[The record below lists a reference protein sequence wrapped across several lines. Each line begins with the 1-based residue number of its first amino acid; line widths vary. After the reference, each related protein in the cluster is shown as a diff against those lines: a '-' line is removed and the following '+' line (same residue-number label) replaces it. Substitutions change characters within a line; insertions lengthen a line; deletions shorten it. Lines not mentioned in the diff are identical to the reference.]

1 MAKINFTAGRV
12 NDFKCPPDKS
22 EATLWDASTKGLGL
36 RATVKSKSYIF
47 LSTLND
53 GRKVRITI
61 GDPSHYGID
70 DARTKAAELQKS
82 INDGLD
88 PRQVKAEKIAA
99 SIAEREQAQVR
110 QAPALDAWGEYIKAR
125 TPKWSSRHKADH
137 ENMARLG
144 GEPVT
149 RGKRTDQSNTKEAGI
164 LRPLLLLPLSAITRD
179 AVATWLEP
187 EAIKR
192 PTRTR
197 LAVSLLST
205 FLNWCI
211 DYSVT
216 VVNSDGTNLKWYPY
230 KDQINR
236 DACQRIKKD
245 LPKQKA
251 KDDCLQREQLPL
263 WFEHVRKIPN
273 NTHASYLQ
281 CLLLTGARREEIAG
295 LCWVD
300 VDFRW
305 QSLVIRDKVEG
316 ERTIPL
322 TPYVASLLQNLKRI
336 NETPPN
342 VTEIK
347 RQIVKNQKW
356 QPSKWVFSSASAAN
370 GRLQEPRINHNKALT
385 AAGLPNLSIHGLR
398 RSFGTLCEWVEV
410 PAGIS
415 AQIMG
420 HKPSATAEKH
430 YRRRP
435 LDLLRMWHTK
445 IECWIL
451 EQAGIE
457 QPKQETGTPK
467 LTLAN

>member
-1 MAKINFTAGRV
+1 MAKINFTAGRI
-12 NDFKCPPDKS
+12 NDFKCPPDKL
-22 EATLWDASTKGLGL
+22 EATLWDGTTKGLGL
-36 RATVKSKSYIF
+36 RATAKSKSYIF
-47 LSTLND
+47 LSTLHD

-82 INDGLD
+82 ISDGLD
-88 PRQVKAEKIAA
+88 PRQVKAEKIAT
-99 SIAEREQAQVR
+99 SIAERQQAQVR

-125 TPKWSSRHKADH
+125 TPKWSNRHKADH
-137 ENMARLG
+137 ESMARLG

-149 RGKRTDQSNTKEAGI
+149 RGKRTGQANTKEVGI
-164 LRPLLLLPLSAITRD
+164 LRPILALPLSDITRD
-179 AVATWLEP
+179 TVVAWLEP

-192 PTRTR
+192 PTRAR
-197 LAVSLLST
+197 LAVSLLAT
-205 FLNWCI
+205 FLRWCG
-211 DYSVT
+211 DRPNYRDQ
-216 VVNSDGTNLKWYPY
+216 VN
-230 KDQINR
+230 Q
-236 DACQRIKKD
+236 DACQRIKQN

-263 WFEHVRKIPN
+263 WFDHVRQIPN
-273 NTHASYLQ
+273 TTHASYLQ

-295 LCWVD
+295 LRWDD
-300 VDFRW
+300 VDFQW
-305 QSLVIRDKVEG
+305 NSITIRDKVEG

-322 TPYVASLLQNLKRI
+322 TPYVASLMQALKRT

-342 VTEIK
+342 VTEITRRK
-347 RQIVKNQKW
+347 SKGEKW
-356 QPSKWVFSSASAAN
+356 QPSEWVFSSASAAN

-385 AAGLPNLSIHGLR
+385 AAGLPDLSIHGLR

-445 IECWIL
+445 IEGWIL

-457 QPKQETGTPK
+457 QPSTEATK
-467 LTLAN
+467 LKLAISN

>member
-1 MAKINFTAGRV
+1 VAKINFTAGRIS
-12 NDFKCPPDKS
+12 DFRCPLDKL
-22 EATLWDASTKGLGL
+22 EATLWDATTKGLGL
-36 RATVKSKSYIF
+36 RATAKSKSYIF
-47 LSTLND
+47 LSTLKD

-88 PRQVKAEKIAA
+88 PRQVKAEKVAA
-99 SIAEREQAQVR
+99 SIAEREHTQVK
-110 QAPALDAWGEYIKAR
+110 QAPALDAWDAYIKAR
-125 TPKWSSRHKADH
+125 TPKWSERHKADH
-137 ENMARLG
+137 ESMARLG

-149 RGKRTDQSNTKEAGI
+149 RGKRTGQSNTKEVGI
-164 LRPLLLLPLSAITRD
+164 LRPILVLPLSAITRD
-179 AVATWLEP
+179 AVVAWLEP
-187 EAIKR
+187 EAVKR
-192 PTRTR
+192 PTRAR
-197 LAVSLLST
+197 LAVSLLAT
-205 FLNWCI
+205 FLRWCGDRP
-211 DYSVT
+211 DYRDQ
-216 VVNSDGTNLKWYPY
+216 VN
-230 KDQINR
+230 Q
-236 DACQRIKKD
+236 DACQRIKQN

-273 NTHASYLQ
+273 TTHASYLQ

-295 LCWVD
+295 LRWAD
-300 VDFRW
+300 VDFQW
-305 QSLVIRDKVEG
+305 NSITIRDKVDG

-322 TPYVASLLQNLKRI
+322 TPFVATLLQEIKRI

-342 VTEIK
+342 VTEITRRK
-347 RQIVKNQKW
+347 AKGKQWR
-356 QPSKWVFSSASAAN
+356 PSQWVFSSPTAAN
-370 GRLQEPRINHNKALT
+370 GRIQEPRINHNKALT
-385 AAGLPNLSIHGLR
+385 AAGLPDLSIHGLR

-445 IECWIL
+445 IEGWIL

-457 QPKQETGTPK
+457 QPSTEVGK
-467 LTLAN
+467 LKIVATS